1 MTIKINDNW
10 YEDFFTGIN
19 CELWENAVQAEWTSK
34 EVDFLVQ
41 QMNVEKDATLLDIP
55 CGFGRHAI
63 ELAKRGFALTGVDIS
78 TRFVK
83 NLNEKVKAEN
93 LNIQVI
99 KADVLELKLKQQF
112 LGAICM
118 GNSFGYFDFDKMKVF
133 VETVA
138 AALTKG
144 ARFIINSGMIAE
156 SILPNFAPNKLFTVG
171 DISMAVQNTYNAAN
185 SYMVSELTYT
195 KNGASEQHA
204 FKHYVFTL
212 SEITRLLALYGLRV
226 VGTYNSP
233 EGLAYK
239 LGDPQIYIV
248 AEKV

>member
-19 CELWENAVQAEWTSK
+19 CELWENAVQPDWTSK

-41 QMNVEKDATLLDIP
+41 QLNLEKGATILDIP

-63 ELAKRGFALTGVDIS
+63 ELARRGFEVTGVDIS
-78 TRFVK
+78 ARFVK
-83 NLNEKVKAEN
+83 NLNEKVQAEN

-99 KADVLELKLKQQF
+99 KADVLKLKLSQQF
-112 LGAICM
+112 MGAICM
-118 GNSFGYFDFDKMKVF
+118 GNSFGYFDFDKMNLF

-138 AALTKG
+138 KALTKG

-156 SILPNFAPNKLFTVG
+156 SILPNFAGNKLFTVG
-171 DISMAVQNTYNAAN
+171 DISMAVQNTYN
-185 SYMVSELTYT
+185 SKDGYMASELTYT
-195 KNGASEQHA
+195 KNGVSEQHA

-212 SEITRLLALYGLRV
+212 NEVTRLLAQYALQV

-233 EGLAYK
+233 EGITYK

-248 AEKV
+248 AEKA

>member
-19 CELWENAVQAEWTSK
+19 CELWENAVPPEWTNK

-41 QMNVEKDATLLDIP
+41 QLGVEKGAAILDIP

-63 ELAKRGFALTGVDIS
+63 DLAQRGFKVTGVDIS
-78 TRFVK
+78 ARFVK

-99 KADVLELKLKQQF
+99 EADVLELKLSQQF

-118 GNSFGYFDFDKMKVF
+118 GNSFGYFDFDKMKLF

-144 ARFIINSGMIAE
+144 ARFIINSGIIAE
-156 SILPNFAPNKLFTVG
+156 SILPNFESNKSFTVG
-171 DISMAVQNTYNAAN
+171 DITMDVLNTYDAQN
-185 SYMVSELTYT
+185 SYMASELTYT

-212 SEITRLLALYGLRV
+212 SEVTRLLALYGLRV

-233 EGLAYK
+233 DGTTYK
-239 LGDPQIYIV
+239 LGDAQIYIV
-248 AEKV
+248 AQKV